1 MQRESPFV
9 RVYPAHAVWVADSAY
24 SRSACSVSAH
34 KPAFLYLA
42 YLLVSIASSTALSV
56 TLPAPSMITLTTD
69 FGTQD
74 AYVSAMK
81 GAILS
86 IASDTR
92 LVDISHQISPQ
103 DVMEAAFVLQGAV
116 PYFPDGTVHLVVVD
130 PGVGSDR
137 QAIALRHDNQWFV
150 GPDNGV
156 FSLLLNQE
164 PPDEIVVLDNPKAWR
179 SESPSSTFHGRDIF
193 APAAAHLAA
202 GASLQEVGSPIDDM
216 SSLRWA
222 LPMVVQHTVEGWV
235 AHIDRF
241 GNCITNI
248 RRDTIAEAFPSID
261 VEQLATPNAQTSF
274 PLKCYVGST
283 ILDALHPTY
292 ASVAEGDPLM
302 LFGSTGFL
310 EIAVNSGHAA
320 QLLNIRKSDSV
331 KLLPRTT
338 ESADSTGT

>member
-1 MQRESPFV
+1 
-9 RVYPAHAVWVADSAY
+9 
-24 SRSACSVSAH
+24 
-34 KPAFLYLA
+34 
-42 YLLVSIASSTALSV
+42 
-56 TLPAPSMITLTTD
+56 MITLTTD
-69 FGTQD
+69 FGTPD
-74 AYVSAMK
+74 AYVPAMK
-81 GAILS
+81 GTMLS
-86 IASDTR
+86 IAPDTR
-92 LVDISHQISPQ
+92 LVDITHHISPQ
-103 DVMEAAFVLQGAV
+103 DIMETAFVLQGAV

-137 QAIALRHDNQWFV
+137 RAIALRHNNQWFV

-164 PPDEIVVLDNPKAWR
+164 SPDEIVVLDNPEAWR
-179 SESPSSTFHGRDIF
+179 TPEPSSTFHGRDIF

-202 GASLQEVGSPIDDM
+202 GASLREVGSPVNSM

-235 AHIDRF
+235 VHIDRF

-248 RRDTIAEAFPSID
+248 RRDTIAEAFPNIGTD
-261 VEQLATPNAQTSF
+261 QLADPDPHVSF

-292 ASVAEGDPLM
+292 AAVAEGDPLM
-302 LFGSTGFL
+302 LFGSSGFL

-331 KLLPRTT
+331 KLLPSTIDDSDANDT
-338 ESADSTGT
+338 DADDTNDSNANDA